1 MNVEHVGSGKYSDV
15 FRVSQDAKRP
25 RSVMMKVMYYRDDTL
40 RRFADLA
47 KRGDLRRARV
57 VKHQD
62 AIAIGSEFGR
72 VSKHLIESGVSPHF
86 VLVFCDGDVKDFA
99 EKLAPVLGER
109 MAGLTRTQR
118 KYASVC
124 FMEEFDGDMTKY
136 LQRGRYSEAT
146 LRGLVFQ
153 VLYTLACLQR
163 ALPGFRHNDLSTNNV
178 LVKRLRRRASAKYAL
193 SGVGTW
199 YVPDMPAFA
208 ALSDYDFV
216 HVPGHAAL
224 TNERVVGGKYR
235 VDGKP
240 NVSYDTHFF
249 LKSVYKCVHPRA
261 ARYPDAMRFL
271 RGLGLQN
278 EDRQDVEIPALDPAR
293 LLRNPYFDELRKP
306 VAADY
311 SYSNAGGGQGLR
323 A

>member
-15 FRVSQDAKRP
+15 FRVSDDAPPRQR

-40 RRFADLA
+40 KRFADLA
-47 KRGDLRRARV
+47 KRGDIRRARA

-72 VSKHLIESGVSPHF
+72 VSKRLIESGVSPHF
-86 VLVFCDGDVKDFA
+86 VLVYCDGDVKGFA
-99 EKLAPVLGER
+99 DKLAPVLGER

-124 FMEEFDGDMTKY
+124 FMEEFDGDMTQY
-136 LQRGRYSEAT
+136 LRRGRFSEAT

-153 VLYTLACLQR
+153 VLYTLAALQR

-178 LVKRLRRRASAKYAL
+178 LVKKLRRRASAKYSL
-193 SGVGTW
+193 PGMGTF

-216 HVPGHAAL
+216 HVPGAPGL
-224 TNERVVGGKYR
+224 SNERVLSGKYR

-249 LKSVYKCVHPRA
+249 LKSVYKCLHPRA
-261 ARYPDAMRFL
+261 ARYPETIAWL
-271 RGLGLQN
+271 RGLGLKV
-278 EDRQDVEIPALDPAR
+278 EDRQDVELPYLEPAR
-293 LLRNPYFDELRKP
+293 LLAGKYFDPLRRP
-306 VAADY
+306 APAAY
-311 SYSNAGGGQGLR
+311 SYA
-323 A
+323 AP